1 MKPSSFVI
9 CMIFSLFIY
18 LSVCQEVT
26 SGEKMPMP
34 APAAPDVSE
43 VLQPDGT
50 VINVYLKG
58 DEWLNWVETI
68 DGYNISR
75 GEDGFWYYVIEYI
88 GKTPVLDS
96 VKAHEKAHDGRK
108 KHLRP
113 KRK

>member
-1 MKPSSFVI
+1 
-9 CMIFSLFIY
+9 
-18 LSVCQEVT
+18 
-26 SGEKMPMP
+26 MP